1 MRHLTAG
8 ELVDLAEG
16 TRAESSAPHLRSCD
30 QCRRELVDMRAM
42 LAVATKAVVPE
53 PSPLFWE
60 HLSKRVHE
68 AVAAEGSV
76 PRASWLSAL
85 QDWTSSRLVWL
96 VSAGAAAAVIVAAGL
111 ALKSGA
117 PGGSIPAPAAMES
130 VAAADAVSD
139 STSPNDDPSLTL
151 VATLAGEMDWEGNSE
166 PELTTRVGAAD
177 KAVMDLSDGER
188 RELERLLKEAL
199 VHRGG

>member
-16 TRAESSAPHLRSCD
+16 TRAESSEPHLRSCD
-30 QCRRELVDMRAM
+30 QCRQELVEARTM
-42 LAVATKAVVPE
+42 LAATTKAVVPE

-68 AVAAEGSV
+68 MVAAEGSV
-76 PRASWLSAL
+76 PRASWLTTI

-96 VSAGAAAAVIVAAGL
+96 VSAGAAAAVIFAVGL

-117 PGGSIPAPAAMES
+117 PGLVPAPAAVES
-130 VAAADAVSD
+130 AATADAVSD

-166 PELTTRVGAAD
+166 PELTTRLGAAD
-177 KAVMDLSDGER
+177 KAVMDLSDAER

>member
-16 TRAESSAPHLRSCD
+16 TRAESSEPHLRSCE
-30 QCRRELVDMRAM
+30 QCRQELVEARTM
-42 LAVATKAVVPE
+42 LAAATKAVVPE

-68 AVAAEGSV
+68 MVAAEGSV
-76 PRASWLSAL
+76 PRASWLTAF

-96 VSAGAAAAVIVAAGL
+96 VSAGAAAAVIFAVGL

-117 PGGSIPAPAAMES
+117 PGLVPAPAAVES
-130 VAAADAVSD
+130 ATTADALSD

-166 PELTTRVGAAD
+166 PELTTRLGAAD
-177 KAVMDLSDGER
+177 KAVMDLSEAER

>member
-1 MRHLTAG
+1 MRHLTAS

-16 TRAESSAPHLRSCD
+16 TRAESSAPHLRSCE
-30 QCRRELVDMRAM
+30 QCRQELVEARAM
-42 LAVATKAVVPE
+42 LTVATKAVVPE
-53 PSPLFWE
+53 PSPLFWDY
-60 HLSKRVHE
+60 LSRRVHE

-96 VSAGAAAAVIVAAGL
+96 VSAGATAAVIVALGL
-111 ALKSGA
+111 ALKSRP
-117 PGGSIPAPAAMES
+117 PGGSIPAAAAVES
-130 VAAADAVSD
+130 VATVDSVAD

-151 VATLAGEMDWEGNSE
+151 VAALASETDWDGNSE
-166 PELTTRVGAAD
+166 PELTTRLGAAD